1 MLTTL
6 GERSETVMRKKK
18 FEVNFLHVMLI
29 IALGLLLFLF
39 RKPPIKDWL
48 LAYLFNALTNGI
60 IDNFIVAHDLI
71 RYPTRLLKKQFRIN
85 VLFDFLLYP
94 IISVMINQATYYDKG
109 LKVLYKIVLF
119 TIPMFFIELWA
130 EKRTKLIEWKTGW
143 MWYHT
148 FTSVTLKSYL
158 NRLLIG
164 WIRKIE
170 KKQEETKIQ

>member
-1 MLTTL
+1 
-6 GERSETVMRKKK
+6 MRNKK
-18 FEVNFLHVMLI
+18 FEVKFLRVMLV
-29 IALGLLLFLF
+29 IALGILPFLF

-48 LAYLFNALTNGI
+48 LAYVFNALTNGI
-60 IDNFIVAHDLI
+60 IDKFIVTHGLL
-71 RYPTRLLKKQFRIN
+71 RYPTRLMKKQFRIN

-94 IISVMINQATYYDKG
+94 MISVMINQATYYDKG
-109 LKVLYKIVLF
+109 LKVLYKIMFF

-158 NRLLIG
+158 NRMLIG

>member
-1 MLTTL
+1 M
-6 GERSETVMRKKK
+6 
-18 FEVNFLHVMLI
+18 
-29 IALGLLLFLF
+29 
-39 RKPPIKDWL
+39 
-48 LAYLFNALTNGI
+48 
-60 IDNFIVAHDLI
+60 
-71 RYPTRLLKKQFRIN
+71 
-85 VLFDFLLYP
+85 
-94 IISVMINQATYYDKG
+94 ISVMINQATYYDKG

-158 NRLLIG
+158 NRMLIG